1 MTTLVGSGTTEE
13 ETLPDWFVVEK
24 PAIVPA
30 PETPL
35 IARGVERPVKPI
47 SNCLMGSLRKG
58 MTRASVE
65 VKVTVEPGTEL
76 SPDRL
81 TERPPAVPRNTPL
94 VKVMVK

>member
-1 MTTLVGSGTTEE
+1 MTTLAGSGTTEV
-13 ETLPDWFVVEK
+13 ETLPDSFVEVK
-24 PAIVPA
+24 GPIVP
-30 PETPL
+30 L
-35 IARGVERPVKPI
+35 VMARGAERPVKPT